1 MKAIKIFIAL
11 LFLISVV
18 KVYAQSNSDDDT
30 LVCLKVRGTI
40 VADKKEGAYTVVL
53 YKDSVAVDS
62 LILHHWHK
70 DFHFYLDRNAIYEI
84 KISREG
90 YQSKVICFDTSI
102 PYDKDLM
109 FDFHFHVKLL
119 TNKILDLLDK
129 DQAVNPIALVYYNAR
144 NNSFAY
150 TRTNKP
156 MAAGARVAG
165 KPVLP

>member
-1 MKAIKIFIAL
+1 MKNIKFIAIL
-11 LFLISVV
+11 LLLLSIFQLSA
-18 KVYAQSNSDDDT
+18 KPKPSGDDS

-40 VADKKEGAYTVVL
+40 VTDKKEGMYTVIL
-53 YKDSVAVDS
+53 YKDSVKVDS
-62 LILHHWHK
+62 IVLHHWHK

-90 YQSKVICFDTSI
+90 YQSKLICFDTAI
-102 PYDKDLM
+102 PYDRDLM

-129 DQAVNPIALVYYNAR
+129 DHDISPIALVYYNAH

-150 TRTNKP
+150 TKANTKELAFP
-156 MAAGARVAG
+156 S
-165 KPVLP
+165 KLLQ